1 MSYNLN
7 ENIKESFEFTLGD
20 FTYKMVYPTTE
31 EIEQLEKIKDEEKR
45 GLEIFKFISSDNA
58 EAPAIDTALKKYN
71 IKVMQNFIKMIQAEM
86 GV

>member
-1 MSYNLN
+1 MSYNLT
-7 ENIKESFEFTLGD
+7 ENIKESFEFTLGE

-31 EIEQLEKIKDEEKR
+31 EIEDLQKIKDEDKR
-45 GLEIFKFISSDNA
+45 GKEAFKFISTEAENA
-58 EAPAIDTALKKYN
+58 PDIESALKKYN